1 MMPRNYVT
9 GREMLSVMYQVV
21 SYIVKTIFKSL
32 AQAHWLRSTY
42 DIDIFLQSN
51 DFMSELF
58 LKQHQLHAVA
68 AGEEEV
74 IHMGLVRDS
83 CI

>member
-1 MMPRNYVT
+1 MFDIRAQN
-9 GREMLSVMYQVV
+9 LYQ
-21 SYIVKTIFKSL
+21 
-32 AQAHWLRSTY
+32 AQWLHSKN
-42 DIDIFLQSN
+42 DIFLQSN

-83 CI
+83 CIWLKD